1 MQNTSDIENPLLWV
15 VIYSYFSKGRNQ
27 NTKAPLMLCTG
38 FYAHLKNQDSIRGL
52 EFSVWTLINR
62 MTILPSDWCQQK
74 RTKDQNDITELIGTQ
89 SGVPGI
95 SASLLLGFREATA
108 KARKTGQ
115 YEQQDRT
122 KADCPSRTDPA
133 TLSLEHRVVCP
144 GKSVFKDSHIKA
156 SGFQN

>member
-1 MQNTSDIENPLLWV
+1 MPTKKD
-15 VIYSYFSKGRNQ
+15 KG
-27 NTKAPLMLCTG
+27 
-38 FYAHLKNQDSIRGL
+38 
-52 EFSVWTLINR
+52 
-62 MTILPSDWCQQK
+62 QK
-74 RTKDQNDITELIGTQ
+74 NDITELIGTQ

-95 SASLLLGFREATA
+95 SESAALPPASLLLGFREATA